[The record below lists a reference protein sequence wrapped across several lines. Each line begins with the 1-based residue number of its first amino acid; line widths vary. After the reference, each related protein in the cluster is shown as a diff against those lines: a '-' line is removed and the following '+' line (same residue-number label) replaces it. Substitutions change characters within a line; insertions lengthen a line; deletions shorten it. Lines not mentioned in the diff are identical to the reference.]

1 MSFVLP
7 RLFWIFGNPLTL
19 LLAAFCVGV
28 GLAVVWRTR
37 RVGFRVLFFASLILV
52 ALAVLPIGR
61 LMLEALEDR
70 FPHPASFP
78 ERVDGVVMLGGAFH
92 VSLAEARDEVSLND
106 GAERLFAF
114 MELAR
119 RYPHARLAF
128 AGGSGQLSPGRLTEA
143 ALLVRAL
150 AQAGFADER
159 LVLED
164 RSRTTWENALLLRE
178 VAQPQ
183 PGERW
188 LLVTSAWHMP
198 RAVGS
203 FRGAGWD
210 VIAWPVDYRTF
221 PGAGLDLGFSIVD
234 GLEAFEIAA
243 REWIGLAG
251 YRLLGRTAA
260 LFPAP

>member
-7 RLFWIFGNPLTL
+7 RLLWLIGNPLTL
-19 LLAAFCVGV
+19 LLAAFCAGV
-28 GLAVVWRTR
+28 ALSIVWRTR
-37 RVGFRVLFFASLILV
+37 RVGFRLLFFTSLILV
-52 ALAVLPIGR
+52 VLAVLPVGR
-61 LMLEALEDR
+61 LMLQALEDR
-70 FPHPASFP
+70 FPRPAAP
-78 ERVDGVVMLGGAFH
+78 ERIDGVVMLGGAFH
-92 VSLAEARDEVSLND
+92 ASLAEARGEVALND

-119 RYPHARLAF
+119 RYPQARLAF
-128 AGGSGQLSPGRLTEA
+128 TGGSGRLAPGRLTEA
-143 ALLVRAL
+143 ELLLRAL

-164 RSRTTWENALLLRE
+164 RSRSTWENALLLRE
-178 VAQPQ
+178 VVEPQ

-198 RAVGS
+198 RAIGS
-203 FRGAGWD
+203 FREAGWE

-221 PGAGLDLGFSIVD
+221 PGAGLSPGFSLAR
-234 GLEAFEIAA
+234 GLEAFEVAA
-243 REWIGLAG
+243 HEWIGLAG
-251 YRLLGRTAA
+251 YRLLGRTGA

>member
-7 RLFWIFGNPLTL
+7 RLLWIVGNPLTL
-19 LLAAFCVGV
+19 LLAAFCTGV
-28 GLAVVWRTR
+28 ALSVVWRTR
-37 RVGFRVLFFASLILV
+37 RIGFRLLFFTSLILV
-52 ALAVLPIGR
+52 ALAVLPVGR
-61 LMLEALEDR
+61 NMLQALEDR
-70 FPHPASFP
+70 FPRPAAPP
-78 ERVDGVVMLGGAFH
+78 ERIDGVLMLGGAFH
-92 VSLAEARDEVSLND
+92 AKLAEARGEVALND

-119 RYPHARLAF
+119 RYPEARLAF
-128 AGGSGQLSPGRLTEA
+128 TGGSGQLAPGRLTEA
-143 ALLVRAL
+143 ELLVRAL
-150 AQAGFADER
+150 AQAGFADAR

-178 VAQPQ
+178 VVRPQ

-203 FRGAGWD
+203 FRAAGWE

-221 PGAGLDLGFSIVD
+221 PGAAFRPRFDLAG

-251 YRLLGRTAA
+251 YRLLGRTEA